1 MQKVER
7 AGGFAP
13 KVRSAPKVEIL
24 LIKSDLRI
32 ISPFLRESTSGVRY
46 SEEG

>member
-13 KVRSAPKVEIL
+13 KVRSAPKVGLFKVL
-24 LIKSDLRI
+24 LVL
-32 ISPFLRESTSGVRY
+32 LT
-46 SEEG
+46 